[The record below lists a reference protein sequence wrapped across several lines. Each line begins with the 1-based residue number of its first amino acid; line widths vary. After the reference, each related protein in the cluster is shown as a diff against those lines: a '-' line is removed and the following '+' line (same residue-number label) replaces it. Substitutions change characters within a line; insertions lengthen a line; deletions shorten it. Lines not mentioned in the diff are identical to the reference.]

1 MGRPSYSTTLPSEM
15 RALST
20 ARTFIESACQN
31 CRLDPSLLRS
41 LVLVT
46 GEAVTNIVRHAHR
59 HNASARFQI
68 EMEVGDDAVVLS
80 FHDEGEPFD
89 IGQVPCMKPNEM
101 RLGGRGVF
109 LMRKLMDEL
118 STCPRGHGQPG
129 NTLRMV
135 KRRAAVAALVR
146 G

>member
-1 MGRPSYSTTLPSEM
+1 MGRPSYSMTLPSEM
-15 RALST
+15 RALSS
-20 ARTFIESACQN
+20 ARSFVENACKN
-31 CRLDPSLLRS
+31 ARLDSSLLTS
-41 LVLVT
+41 LMLVT
-46 GEAVTNIVRHAHR
+46 GEAVTNIVRHAHH

-68 EMEVGDDAVVLS
+68 ELEVTDDAVVLS

-89 IGQVPCMKPNEM
+89 IGKVPHMKPNEM

-118 STCPRGHGQPG
+118 STCPRGPGQPG

-135 KRRAAVAALVR
+135 KRRSPATLLRA
-146 G
+146 

>member
-20 ARTFIESACQN
+20 ARHFIESACQN
-31 CRLDPSLLRS
+31 ARLDPSLLTS
-41 LVLVT
+41 LMLVT
-46 GEAVTNIVRHAHR
+46 GEAVTNIVRHAHH

-68 EMEVGDDAVVLS
+68 ELEVGDDAVVLC

-89 IGQVPCMKPNEM
+89 IGTVPYMKPNEM

-118 STCPRGHGQPG
+118 STSPRGPGQRG

-135 KRRAAVAALVR
+135 KRRSPNSLMRA
-146 G
+146 